1 MPQVGASHEVKAV
14 DEPESGCWRGVVC
27 YPSDLMRHG
36 HNNLKLGMRHG
47 HNNLKLGMR
56 HGHNNLNRS
65 TLSTTISM
73 G

>member
-36 HNNLKLGMRHG
+36 HNNLKLGMRPRHY
-47 HNNLKLGMR
+47 NPKELKPWNKGSHPTRRRVLQEGA
-56 HGHNNLNRS
+56 
-65 TLSTTISM
+65 
-73 G
+73 